1 MGNREYNKR
10 EDKNLSAEGNLVC
23 RFDNGNMMIFLFSF
37 LSELKGG
44 IRR

>member
-10 EDKNLSAEGNLVC
+10 KDKNLSAEGNLVC
-23 RFDNGNMMIFLFSF
+23 RYDNGNMMILLFSF

>member
-23 RFDNGNMMIFLFSF
+23 RFDNRNMMIF
-37 LSELKGG
+37 
-44 IRR
+44 